1 MLLLDLV
8 HRHTD
13 RTVISYSFRGRAPLF
28 DPAPFRLV
36 GQPEDD
42 AVALEAQ
49 PSRFALSFRPD
60 RMRPDTRRDICQL
73 VSLNGSDA
81 QVSC

>member
-49 PSRFALSFRPD
+49 PSRFALASGLIGCALIRAETFASWFP
-60 RMRPDTRRDICQL
+60 
-73 VSLNGSDA
+73 
-81 QVSC
+81 